1 MSESSAS
8 APAEAPMVEERFRLG
23 INYWPAR
30 WAMSWWR
37 AFDAEEV
44 ERDFARLRD
53 AGFDLVRLF
62 LLWEDFQPEPDRV
75 ASEMLERLHVVAD
88 LAARSH
94 LQLLPTFFTGHMSG
108 ANWLPTW
115 ACEPS
120 DGPLRFRTIARGSV
134 SESSPVAW
142 GACISA
148 RPKNWY
154 ADPSLIEAQA
164 LLVRQVT
171 STLASHPALWGWDL
185 GNEPSNCVI
194 PPSRES
200 GLSWLRRMTA
210 EIRASGST
218 HPITLGLHME
228 DLEEDRHLGPSE
240 VARTCD
246 LLAMHGYP
254 VYTTWAGGPKDAWL
268 LPFLG
273 LLTRWLGEGRDLL
286 FEEFGAP
293 TRPAHE
299 TLPSRIP
306 LLEEG
311 EAARFTEEALT
322 LLHRFGFVGAVLWCY
337 SDYVPDLWS
346 SPPFD
351 DAPHERVFGLWRAD
365 GTPKPAVEVIRSWTG
380 RRRYPPHTDFAW
392 VDITPE
398 DFFVNPRHHL
408 PRLYRNFLHRYGA
421 P

>member
-1 MSESSAS
+1 MNASSAS
-8 APAEAPMVEERFRLG
+8 APTEASKPEERFRLG

-30 WAMSWWR
+30 RAMSWWR
-37 AFDAEEV
+37 TFDAEEV
-44 ERDFARLRD
+44 ERDFARLRE

-62 LLWEDFQPEPDRV
+62 LMWEDFQPEPDRV
-75 ASEMLERLHVVAD
+75 ASEMLERLRVVAD

-94 LQLLPTFFTGHMSG
+94 LQLLPTLFVGHMSG
-108 ANWLPTW
+108 ANWLPAW

-120 DGPLRFRTIARGSV
+120 DAPLRFRTLARGRV
-134 SESSPVAW
+134 L
-142 GACISA
+142 SA

-154 ADPSLIEAQA
+154 ADPRLIEAQA
-164 LLVRQVT
+164 LLIRHVVGA
-171 STLASHPALWGWDL
+171 LASHPALWGWDL

-200 GLSWLRRMTA
+200 GLAWLRRMTA
-210 EIRASGST
+210 EIRAADPT

-254 VYTTWAGGPKDAWL
+254 VYAEWACGQTDPWL

-306 LLEEG
+306 LLEEE
-311 EAARFTEEALT
+311 EAARFIGDALA
-322 LLHRFGFVGAVLWCY
+322 LLHRFGFAGALLWCY
-337 SDYVPDLWS
+337 SDYAPELATH
-346 SPPFD
+346 PPFD
-351 DAPHERVFGLWRAD
+351 EAPHERVFGFWRAD
-365 GTPKPAVEVIRSWTG
+365 GTPKPAVEVIRSWTD
-380 RRRYPPHTDFAW
+380 RTRHPPHTDFAW
-392 VDITPE
+392 VDLTPE
-398 DFFVNPRHHL
+398 DFFANPRHHL
-408 PRLYRNFLHRYGA
+408 RRLYRNFLHRYGA
-421 P
+421 L